1 MEKYIRQEM
10 RREFSNEILEKGLH
24 IAKEKDKFSQYK
36 RELNLDLAESIAK
49 EISQLDNKFK
59 SQSYQRMTSQAY
71 GLKTERVESDVQF
84 EPNPELIS

>member
-1 MEKYIRQEM
+1 L
-10 RREFSNEILEKGLH
+10 N

-59 SQSYQRMTSQAY
+59 T
-71 GLKTERVESDVQF
+71 
-84 EPNPELIS
+84 